1 VRRLRRID
9 AVPGAGAALGAYN
22 LAVVHG
28 GVVYV
33 AGQVAVDDV
42 GELVGEGDALAQARR
57 VYANIDAVLRAA
69 GSDLSRLL
77 KVTVF
82 LTDMANLEAAS
93 QARREVVPRDAYPA
107 STAVEVRSLADPRW
121 LIEVE
126 AVAALAEP

>member
-1 VRRLRRID
+1 LRRID

-33 AGQVAVDDV
+33 AGQVAVDDA
-42 GELVGEGDALAQARR
+42 GELVGEGDPLEQARR

-93 QARREVVPRDAYPA
+93 QARRELVPPDAYPA